1 MNYESSSE
9 EEDEGNKPCIIE
21 KTAIYSNY
29 SNDSKLKFSDSSF
42 SFDLKDNIFM
52 IQLHPMF
59 LWRLVK
65 NKDVKIKA
73 YVSQHLTKQCII
85 YLHPTCT
92 FYNNVKRDIEREI
105 YNEVTGLYNRL
116 FFSITRNYKNTNI
129 LEELLDK
136 SVDIFINIICL

>member
-1 MNYESSSE
+1 MNYESSTE

-65 NKDVKIKA
+65 NKDVKTKA
-73 YVSQHLTKQCII
+73 YVSQYLTKQCII
-85 YLHPTCT
+85 YLHPTCA
-92 FYNNVKRDIEREI
+92 FYNTLDF
-105 YNEVTGLYNRL
+105 L
-116 FFSITRNYKNTNI
+116 FCMR
-129 LEELLDK
+129 
-136 SVDIFINIICL
+136 FIVPF